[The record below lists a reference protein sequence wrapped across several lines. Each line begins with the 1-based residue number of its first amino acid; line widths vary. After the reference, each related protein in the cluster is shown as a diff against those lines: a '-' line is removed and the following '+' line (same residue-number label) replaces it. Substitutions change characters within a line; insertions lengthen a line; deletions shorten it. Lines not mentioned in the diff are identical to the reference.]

1 MPGPRELGQ
10 VNSSTPGAHG
20 VAWASSVMAR
30 PVRAKDKLAG
40 EGSGHHRD
48 LLAVIESDIVPRLI
62 LVHRN
67 GIAANDQALADRSP
81 IDPSV
86 LAKFS
91 NLVQHASLSE
101 LVAFVKSLAVDGCS
115 LRSILLD
122 LCAPTAR
129 WLGDQWVSD
138 DLDFVAVTL
147 SLSRLQQ
154 LVHEIIP
161 SYGDSCHERG
171 LQRALIVPTPGE
183 QHAFGAVV
191 AAQLFRE
198 SGWIVDGG
206 LAVTADELQE
216 LVTREDYAIV
226 GFSQSSDVNIDNLK
240 AAIQMVRDCARSLP
254 AAIIVGGRLAA
265 ERSELCAA
273 VGADR
278 FFRDTSDAVHYT
290 SAMFARLNHA
300 AL

>member
-1 MPGPRELGQ
+1 MR
-10 VNSSTPGAHG
+10 T
-20 VAWASSVMAR
+20 
-30 PVRAKDKLAG
+30 
-40 EGSGHHRD
+40 
-48 LLAVIESDIVPRLI
+48 
-62 LVHRN
+62 
-67 GIAANDQALADRSP
+67 DR
-81 IDPSV
+81 
-86 LAKFS
+86 
-91 NLVQHASLSE
+91 
-101 LVAFVKSLAVDGCS
+101 
-115 LRSILLD
+115 
-122 LCAPTAR
+122 
-129 WLGDQWVSD
+129 
-138 DLDFVAVTL
+138 
-147 SLSRLQQ
+147 
-154 LVHEIIP
+154 
-161 SYGDSCHERG
+161 
-171 LQRALIVPTPGE
+171 
-183 QHAFGAVV
+183 
-191 AAQLFRE
+191 
-198 SGWIVDGG
+198 IVDGG

>member
-10 VNSSTPGAHG
+10 VNSSAPGARG
-20 VAWASSVMAR
+20 VAWASNDMAR
-30 PVRAKDKLAG
+30 TARAKDKPASD
-40 EGSGHHRD
+40 GSGHHRD
-48 LLAVIESDIVPRLI
+48 LLAVIESDIVPRLM

-67 GIAANDQALADRSP
+67 GIAASDEAQGDRAP
-81 IDPSV
+81 IDPAV

-91 NLVQHASLSE
+91 NLVQHASLSD
-101 LVAFVKSLAVDGCS
+101 LVGFVKTLADDGCT

-129 WLGDQWVSD
+129 WLGAQWVSD

-161 SYGDSCHERG
+161 NFGDAYNERA

-183 QHAFGAVV
+183 QHAFGAVI

-206 LAVTADELQE
+206 LAVTADELQD
-216 LVTREDYAIV
+216 LVSREDYAIV
-226 GFSQSSDVNIDNLK
+226 GFSQSSDVNLDNLK

-265 ERSELCAA
+265 ERPELCAV

-278 FFRDTSDAVHYT
+278 FFKDTNDAVNYS
-290 SAMFARLNHA
+290 SAMLARLSHA